1 MTSGTLASGVLATW
15 AHGLTVD
22 DLPEHVRH
30 AASRHLL
37 DGVGNAVAARRLGH
51 GGAGWQV
58 ADALGGPEEAFA
70 LTGQR
75 KLSSPA
81 AAMATAVLV
90 HALDFDDTHAGA
102 LVHPTVVSLPAAFSV
117 GQEVGA
123 TGAQVLTAAV
133 LGIES
138 ACRLGAVSPH
148 GFHTRGMHATA
159 VVGPLAS
166 ALAAGVLYGL
176 SVEQLVHALGIAGS
190 SSSGLLEFLDSDADT
205 KALHPG
211 SAGFNGVLAARLAA
225 AGASGPASVL
235 EGRRGLYAA
244 LSGRDA
250 DLSVLTDDLGERWE
264 TTRIGIKPYPSCQL
278 MHVTLDAVTEAMA
291 QSFAVD
297 DITDIEVFVHPD
309 SIAIVCGPNAG
320 VNAPRSTYDGKFDLP
335 WSVAALLHDGAVNVA
350 TYTAESIAR
359 EDILKTARK
368 VRVTELVSDG
378 PAASAPGRAVVTLAD
393 GRILDGSVAGS
404 RGSIALPLDDAGL
417 LAKFT
422 ANCGDHP
429 RGDELADRIFG
440 LDAEPNLTNVLDLA
454 ALVAHSN

>member
-1 MTSGTLASGVLATW
+1 MTSSVLAAW
-15 AHGLTVD
+15 AHCLTFD
-22 DLPEHVRH
+22 DLPQEVRH

-51 GGAGWQV
+51 GSAGWQV
-58 ADALGGPEEAFA
+58 AEALGGPGEAFA
-70 LTGQR
+70 LTGDR
-75 KLSSPA
+75 KLSAPA

-133 LGIES
+133 LGLES

-148 GFHTRGMHATA
+148 GFHTRGMHATG

-166 ALAAGVLYGL
+166 ALAAGFLYGM
-176 SVEQLVHALGIAGS
+176 SAEQLVHALGIAGS
-190 SSSGLLEFLDSDADT
+190 SSAGLLEFLDSDADT

-211 SAGFNGVLAARLAA
+211 SACFNGVLAARLAA

-235 EGRRGLYAA
+235 EGRRGLFAS

-264 TTRIGIKPYPSCQL
+264 TTHIGIKPYPSCQL
-278 MHVTLDAVTEAMA
+278 MHVTLDAVTDAM
-291 QSFAVD
+291 QTPFSVD
-297 DITDIEVFVHPD
+297 DITEVEVFVHPD

-320 VNAPRSTYDGKFDLP
+320 VAAPRSTYDGKFDLP

-350 TYTAESIAR
+350 TYTPESIAR
-359 EDILKTARK
+359 EDILTTARK

-378 PAASAPGRAVVTLAD
+378 PAASAPGRAVITLED
-393 GRILDGSVAGS
+393 GRIFDGQVAGS
-404 RGSIALPLDDAGL
+404 RGSIALPLDDSGL

-422 ANCGDHP
+422 ANCGEHP
-429 RGDELADRIFG
+429 RASELADRLLG
-440 LDAEPNLTNVLDLA
+440 LGDEPNLTAVLDLA
-454 ALVAHSN
+454 ELVAHSTDH